1 MCISGAIFEYEAS
14 YIDEKE
20 NELKGWGFDVD
31 VLRASEGGV
40 SPLLDRRSPR
50 AFSTNVSNDIPG
62 FEGTKDEL
70 DKLSIYK
77 KGDNLPDGMSPN
89 GNRCEY
95 SGLRST
101 SSYM

>member
-40 SPLLDRRSPR
+40 SPLLVRRSPR
-50 AFSTNVSNDIPG
+50 AFSTNVSNDLPN
-62 FEGTKDEL
+62 KQ
-70 DKLSIYK
+70 
-77 KGDNLPDGMSPN
+77 GDNLPDGMSPN

>member
-14 YIDEKE
+14 HVDEKE
-20 NELKGWGFDVD
+20 NELKGWRFDVD
-31 VLRASEGGV
+31 VLRESEGGAF
-40 SPLLDRRSPR
+40 SSLDRRSPR
-50 AFSTNVSNDIPG
+50 AFSTNVSNDLPNK
-62 FEGTKDEL
+62 E
-70 DKLSIYK
+70 
-77 KGDNLPDGMSPN
+77 GDNLPNGISPN

>member
-14 YIDEKE
+14 HVDEKE

-31 VLRASEGGV
+31 VLRESEGGAF
-40 SPLLDRRSPR
+40 SSLDRRSPR
-50 AFSTNVSNDIPG
+50 AFSTNVSNDLPNK
-62 FEGTKDEL
+62 E
-70 DKLSIYK
+70 
-77 KGDNLPDGMSPN
+77 GDNLPNGMSPN

>member
-14 YIDEKE
+14 HVDEKE

-50 AFSTNVSNDIPG
+50 AFSTNVSNDLPN
-62 FEGTKDEL
+62 KQ
-70 DKLSIYK
+70 
-77 KGDNLPDGMSPN
+77 GDNLPDGMSPN

>member
-1 MCISGAIFEYEAS
+1 MNKINKRMKVDQYEEM
-14 YIDEKE
+14 DLRLE
-20 NELKGWGFDVD
+20 GWGFDVD
-31 VLRASEGGV
+31 ALRASEGGV

-50 AFSTNVSNDIPG
+50 AFSTNVSNDLPNL
-62 FEGTKDEL
+62 EDNRQ
-70 DKLSIYK
+70 
-77 KGDNLPDGMSPN
+77 GDNLPDGMSPN

>member
-31 VLRASEGGV
+31 VLRESEGGAF
-40 SPLLDRRSPR
+40 SSLDRRSPR
-50 AFSTNVSNDIPG
+50 AFSTNVSNDP
-62 FEGTKDEL
+62 TNKQD
-70 DKLSIYK
+70 
-77 KGDNLPDGMSPN
+77 DNLPNGMSPN
-89 GNRCEY
+89 GNVCNY

-101 SSYM
+101 ESYMREGI

>member
-50 AFSTNVSNDIPG
+50 AFSTNVSNDLANK
-62 FEGTKDEL
+62 E
-70 DKLSIYK
+70 
-77 KGDNLPDGMSPN
+77 GDNLPDGMSPN
-89 GNRCEY
+89 GNVCNY

-101 SSYM
+101 ESYMREGI

>member
-14 YIDEKE
+14 HIDEKE

-50 AFSTNVSNDIPG
+50 ADFTNVHP
-62 FEGTKDEL
+62 TKQ
-70 DKLSIYK
+70 
-77 KGDNLPDGMSPN
+77 GNNLPDGMSPN

-101 SSYM
+101 SSYMER

>member
-14 YIDEKE
+14 HIDE
-20 NELKGWGFDVD
+20 NEEQLKGWGFDVD

-50 AFSTNVSNDIPG
+50 AFSTNVSNDLPNL
-62 FEGTKDEL
+62 EDNRQ
-70 DKLSIYK
+70 
-77 KGDNLPDGMSPN
+77 GDNLPDGMSPN

>member
-1 MCISGAIFEYEAS
+1 MNKINKRMKVDQYE
-14 YIDEKE
+14 EM
-20 NELKGWGFDVD
+20 ELRLEGWGFDVD
-31 VLRASEGGV
+31 ALRASEGGV

-50 AFSTNVSNDIPG
+50 AFSTNVSNDLPNL
-62 FEGTKDEL
+62 EDNRQ
-70 DKLSIYK
+70 
-77 KGDNLPDGMSPN
+77 GDNLPEGMSPN

>member
-14 YIDEKE
+14 HIDEKE
-20 NELKGWGFDVD
+20 DELKGWGFDVD

-50 AFSTNVSNDIPG
+50 AFSTNVSNDLPNK
-62 FEGTKDEL
+62 EGN
-70 DKLSIYK
+70 
-77 KGDNLPDGMSPN
+77 NLPNGMSPN

>member
-50 AFSTNVSNDIPG
+50 AFSTNVSNDLPN
-62 FEGTKDEL
+62 KQ
-70 DKLSIYK
+70 
-77 KGDNLPDGMSPN
+77 GDNLPDGMSPN

>member
-14 YIDEKE
+14 HIDEKE

-50 AFSTNVSNDIPG
+50 AFSTNVSNDLPNK
-62 FEGTKDEL
+62 E
-70 DKLSIYK
+70 
-77 KGDNLPDGMSPN
+77 GDNLPNGMSPN
-89 GNRCEY
+89 GNICNY

-101 SSYM
+101 ESYI

>member
-14 YIDEKE
+14 HVDEKE

-50 AFSTNVSNDIPG
+50 AFSTNVSNDLANK
-62 FEGTKDEL
+62 E
-70 DKLSIYK
+70 
-77 KGDNLPDGMSPN
+77 GDNLPNGLSPN

>member
-50 AFSTNVSNDIPG
+50 AFSTNVSNDLPN
-62 FEGTKDEL
+62 KQD
-70 DKLSIYK
+70 
-77 KGDNLPDGMSPN
+77 DNLPDGMSPN
-89 GNRCEY
+89 GNICNY

-101 SSYM
+101 ESYMREGI

>member
-14 YIDEKE
+14 HVDEKE

-50 AFSTNVSNDIPG
+50 AFSTNVSNDLAN
-62 FEGTKDEL
+62 KQ
-70 DKLSIYK
+70 
-77 KGDNLPDGMSPN
+77 GDNLPNGLSPN
-89 GNRCEY
+89 GNVCNY

-101 SSYM
+101 ESYMREGI